1 MRCIEKTLYTNGRIV
16 TMDAA
21 GTVAEAVLVAGNV
34 IEAVGSKDGLA
45 ALAGPGCR
53 TVDLKGASL
62 YPGFIDTHSHASL
75 YAMWK
80 THCRCP
86 GIAHLEDVYPLI
98 RRQAERVRGDD
109 GIVVYNFDDTDIPER
124 RGPTKRELDAVMPDR
139 PVLVFHISGHTCY
152 ANSKALERIGVNPDA
167 PFDDVNVF
175 LGKDGLPNGYIAEEM
190 AFKAM
195 GELMPALDQERH
207 KALVRECV
215 AEYNAQGFTSAHDS
229 AVGIGNLSAET
240 VYRTYNQLYES
251 GELNMRVYL
260 ATMEQPFRRL
270 EPTGLLD
277 GPGNRFVQYS
287 AVKTLADGSIQAG
300 TAAIPEGYF
309 FDPSLRPGIIGTQDY
324 WDEMVYHWH
333 SRGRQLSIHC
343 NGVGAIETIIT
354 AVERAQARCPRKD
367 ARHLII
373 HCQMA
378 TDEHVRRMKEAGI
391 LPSFYGLHVWNWG
404 DRHRDI
410 FLGPDRAARLD
421 PAGSAVRAGLP
432 FSLHADTPVLPQMTM
447 LSIHTAVNRETK
459 GGAVLGPDQRIST
472 LEAVRAYTSY
482 AALFSHS
489 EAWRGT
495 IEPGKVADFV
505 IPSEDILEA
514 PAGRLVGITFAAA
527 IVDNRVARRTPFK
540 AENRG
545 NRERGEPFLKKGISL
560 PSPKSAA
567 RSPSLPFQRL
577 LTLSNPVRS
586 IPRFLLNRAAHRK
599 TDVLRIGGGVRFCE
613 GEGCCAAPPFS
624 WGPCGGRDSQRSLFF
639 SYCGPM
645 TFIYSTA
652 EKNSMIRPRMNAS
665 SKLDIS
671 AMSPPRSTA
680 APMPTSHAIR

>member
-1 MRCIEKTLYTNGRIV
+1 M
-16 TMDAA
+16 
-21 GTVAEAVLVAGNV
+21 
-34 IEAVGSKDGLA
+34 
-45 ALAGPGCR
+45 
-53 TVDLKGASL
+53 
-62 YPGFIDTHSHASL
+62 
-75 YAMWK
+75 
-80 THCRCP
+80 
-86 GIAHLEDVYPLI
+86 YPLI

-109 GIVVYNFDDTDIPER
+109 GIVFYNFDDTDIPER
-124 RGPTKRELDAVMPDR
+124 RPTKGVDAVMPTV
-139 PVLVFHISGHTCY
+139 PLLVFHHISIPA

-229 AVGIGNLSAET
+229 AVGIPGLGAEPERRNSAVGNRQPERREQDMPHLTSSPRIRRAE
-240 VYRTYNQLYES
+240 QC
-251 GELNMRVYL
+251 VYL

-300 TAAIPEGYF
+300 PP
-309 FDPSLRPGIIGTQDY
+309 PSPKGFLRP
-324 WDEMVYHWH
+324 
-333 SRGRQLSIHC
+333 L
-343 NGVGAIETIIT
+343 
-354 AVERAQARCPRKD
+354 AQAGHH
-367 ARHLII
+367 RHAGLLGRDGLPLAFAGPPAF
-373 HCQMA
+373 HPLQ
-378 TDEHVRRMKEAGI
+378 RRRGHRNHHHGGGTGAGP
-391 LPSFYGLHVWNWG
+391 LPPQGRPASDHPLPDG
-404 DRHRDI
+404 DRRACPAHEGGGHPALVLWAARLELGRPALDI

-514 PAGRLVGITFAAA
+514 PAGRLKGITFAAA
-527 IVDNRVARRTPFK
+527 IVDNRVVH
-540 AENRG
+540 G
-545 NRERGEPFLKKGISL
+545 QL
-560 PSPKSAA
+560 P
-567 RSPSLPFQRL
+567 
-577 LTLSNPVRS
+577 
-586 IPRFLLNRAAHRK
+586 
-599 TDVLRIGGGVRFCE
+599 
-613 GEGCCAAPPFS
+613 
-624 WGPCGGRDSQRSLFF
+624 
-639 SYCGPM
+639 
-645 TFIYSTA
+645 
-652 EKNSMIRPRMNAS
+652 
-665 SKLDIS
+665 
-671 AMSPPRSTA
+671 
-680 APMPTSHAIR
+680 

>member
-21 GTVAEAVLVAGNV
+21 GTVAEAVFGAGNV

-98 RRQAERVRGDD
+98 RKQAERVRDGD

-207 KALVRECV
+207 KAFVRECV

-277 GPGNRFVQYS
+277 GPGNRFVQDS
-287 AVKTLADGSIQAG
+287 AVKTLADGSI
-300 TAAIPEGYF
+300 
-309 FDPSLRPGIIGTQDY
+309 
-324 WDEMVYHWH
+324 
-333 SRGRQLSIHC
+333 
-343 NGVGAIETIIT
+343 
-354 AVERAQARCPRKD
+354 QARCPRKD

-421 PAGSAVRAGLP
+421 PAGSAVREGLP

-459 GGAVLGPDQRIST
+459 GGEVLGPDQRIPT

-514 PAGRLVGITFAAA
+514 PAGRLKGIAFAAA
-527 IVDNRVARRTPFK
+527 IVDNRVVH
-540 AENRG
+540 G
-545 NRERGEPFLKKGISL
+545 QL
-560 PSPKSAA
+560 P
-567 RSPSLPFQRL
+567 
-577 LTLSNPVRS
+577 
-586 IPRFLLNRAAHRK
+586 
-599 TDVLRIGGGVRFCE
+599 
-613 GEGCCAAPPFS
+613 
-624 WGPCGGRDSQRSLFF
+624 
-639 SYCGPM
+639 
-645 TFIYSTA
+645 
-652 EKNSMIRPRMNAS
+652 
-665 SKLDIS
+665 
-671 AMSPPRSTA
+671 
-680 APMPTSHAIR
+680 

>member
-1 MRCIEKTLYTNGRIV
+1 M
-16 TMDAA
+16 
-21 GTVAEAVLVAGNV
+21 
-34 IEAVGSKDGLA
+34 
-45 ALAGPGCR
+45 
-53 TVDLKGASL
+53 
-62 YPGFIDTHSHASL
+62 
-75 YAMWK
+75 
-80 THCRCP
+80 
-86 GIAHLEDVYPLI
+86 
-98 RRQAERVRGDD
+98 
-109 GIVVYNFDDTDIPER
+109 
-124 RGPTKRELDAVMPDR
+124 
-139 PVLVFHISGHTCY
+139 
-152 ANSKALERIGVNPDA
+152 
-167 PFDDVNVF
+167 NVF

-309 FDPSLRPGIIGTQDY
+309 FAPSLRPGIIGTQDY

-421 PAGSAVRAGLP
+421 PAGSAVREGLP

-514 PAGRLVGITFAAA
+514 PAGRLKGIAFAAA
-527 IVDNRVARRTPFK
+527 IVDNRVVH
-540 AENRG
+540 G
-545 NRERGEPFLKKGISL
+545 QL
-560 PSPKSAA
+560 P
-567 RSPSLPFQRL
+567 
-577 LTLSNPVRS
+577 
-586 IPRFLLNRAAHRK
+586 
-599 TDVLRIGGGVRFCE
+599 
-613 GEGCCAAPPFS
+613 
-624 WGPCGGRDSQRSLFF
+624 
-639 SYCGPM
+639 
-645 TFIYSTA
+645 
-652 EKNSMIRPRMNAS
+652 
-665 SKLDIS
+665 
-671 AMSPPRSTA
+671 
-680 APMPTSHAIR
+680 

>member
-98 RRQAERVRGDD
+98 RKQAERVRDGD

-309 FDPSLRPGIIGTQDY
+309 FDPSLRPGIIGPQDY

-391 LPSFYGLHVWNWG
+391 LPSLV
-404 DRHRDI
+404 
-410 FLGPDRAARLD
+410 
-421 PAGSAVRAGLP
+421 V
-432 FSLHADTPVLPQMTM
+432 SL
-447 LSIHTAVNRETK
+447 
-459 GGAVLGPDQRIST
+459 
-472 LEAVRAYTSY
+472 
-482 AALFSHS
+482 
-489 EAWRGT
+489 
-495 IEPGKVADFV
+495 
-505 IPSEDILEA
+505 
-514 PAGRLVGITFAAA
+514 
-527 IVDNRVARRTPFK
+527 RV
-540 AENRG
+540 
-545 NRERGEPFLKKGISL
+545 
-560 PSPKSAA
+560 
-567 RSPSLPFQRL
+567 
-577 LTLSNPVRS
+577 
-586 IPRFLLNRAAHRK
+586 
-599 TDVLRIGGGVRFCE
+599 
-613 GEGCCAAPPFS
+613 
-624 WGPCGGRDSQRSLFF
+624 
-639 SYCGPM
+639 M
-645 TFIYSTA
+645 
-652 EKNSMIRPRMNAS
+652 
-665 SKLDIS
+665 
-671 AMSPPRSTA
+671 
-680 APMPTSHAIR
+680 

>member
-1 MRCIEKTLYTNGRIV
+1 SSPM
-16 TMDAA
+16 
-21 GTVAEAVLVAGNV
+21 
-34 IEAVGSKDGLA
+34 
-45 ALAGPGCR
+45 AL
-53 TVDLKGASL
+53 
-62 YPGFIDTHSHASL
+62 
-75 YAMWK
+75 
-80 THCRCP
+80 
-86 GIAHLEDVYPLI
+86 
-98 RRQAERVRGDD
+98 
-109 GIVVYNFDDTDIPER
+109 
-124 RGPTKRELDAVMPDR
+124 
-139 PVLVFHISGHTCY
+139 
-152 ANSKALERIGVNPDA
+152 
-167 PFDDVNVF
+167 
-175 LGKDGLPNGYIAEEM
+175 M

-514 PAGRLVGITFAAA
+514 PAGRLKGITFAAV
-527 IVDNRVARRTPFK
+527 IVDNRVVH
-540 AENRG
+540 G
-545 NRERGEPFLKKGISL
+545 QL
-560 PSPKSAA
+560 P
-567 RSPSLPFQRL
+567 
-577 LTLSNPVRS
+577 
-586 IPRFLLNRAAHRK
+586 
-599 TDVLRIGGGVRFCE
+599 
-613 GEGCCAAPPFS
+613 
-624 WGPCGGRDSQRSLFF
+624 
-639 SYCGPM
+639 
-645 TFIYSTA
+645 
-652 EKNSMIRPRMNAS
+652 
-665 SKLDIS
+665 
-671 AMSPPRSTA
+671 
-680 APMPTSHAIR
+680 

>member
-1 MRCIEKTLYTNGRIV
+1 
-16 TMDAA
+16 
-21 GTVAEAVLVAGNV
+21 
-34 IEAVGSKDGLA
+34 
-45 ALAGPGCR
+45 
-53 TVDLKGASL
+53 
-62 YPGFIDTHSHASL
+62 
-75 YAMWK
+75 
-80 THCRCP
+80 
-86 GIAHLEDVYPLI
+86 
-98 RRQAERVRGDD
+98 
-109 GIVVYNFDDTDIPER
+109 
-124 RGPTKRELDAVMPDR
+124 
-139 PVLVFHISGHTCY
+139 
-152 ANSKALERIGVNPDA
+152 
-167 PFDDVNVF
+167 
-175 LGKDGLPNGYIAEEM
+175 
-190 AFKAM
+190 
-195 GELMPALDQERH
+195 
-207 KALVRECV
+207 
-215 AEYNAQGFTSAHDS
+215 
-229 AVGIGNLSAET
+229 
-240 VYRTYNQLYES
+240 
-251 GELNMRVYL
+251 
-260 ATMEQPFRRL
+260 MEQPFRRL

-333 SRGRQLSIHC
+333 SRGHQLSIHC

-421 PAGSAVRAGLP
+421 PAGSAVREGLP

-514 PAGRLVGITFAAA
+514 PAGRLKGIAFAAA
-527 IVDNRVARRTPFK
+527 IVDNRVVH
-540 AENRG
+540 G
-545 NRERGEPFLKKGISL
+545 QL
-560 PSPKSAA
+560 P
-567 RSPSLPFQRL
+567 
-577 LTLSNPVRS
+577 
-586 IPRFLLNRAAHRK
+586 
-599 TDVLRIGGGVRFCE
+599 
-613 GEGCCAAPPFS
+613 
-624 WGPCGGRDSQRSLFF
+624 
-639 SYCGPM
+639 
-645 TFIYSTA
+645 
-652 EKNSMIRPRMNAS
+652 
-665 SKLDIS
+665 
-671 AMSPPRSTA
+671 
-680 APMPTSHAIR
+680 

>member
-1 MRCIEKTLYTNGRIV
+1 MNAMTPAMATRV
-16 TMDAA
+16 T
-21 GTVAEAVLVAGNV
+21 
-34 IEAVGSKDGLA
+34 
-45 ALAGPGCR
+45 
-53 TVDLKGASL
+53 
-62 YPGFIDTHSHASL
+62 
-75 YAMWK
+75 
-80 THCRCP
+80 
-86 GIAHLEDVYPLI
+86 
-98 RRQAERVRGDD
+98 
-109 GIVVYNFDDTDIPER
+109 
-124 RGPTKRELDAVMPDR
+124 TKRESCIPMTMANATGTGKIPSAEGR
-139 PVLVFHISGHTCY
+139 FHISGHTCY

-421 PAGSAVRAGLP
+421 PAGSAVREGLP

-514 PAGRLVGITFAAA
+514 PAGRLKGIAFAAA
-527 IVDNRVARRTPFK
+527 IVDNRVVH
-540 AENRG
+540 G
-545 NRERGEPFLKKGISL
+545 QL
-560 PSPKSAA
+560 P
-567 RSPSLPFQRL
+567 
-577 LTLSNPVRS
+577 
-586 IPRFLLNRAAHRK
+586 
-599 TDVLRIGGGVRFCE
+599 
-613 GEGCCAAPPFS
+613 
-624 WGPCGGRDSQRSLFF
+624 
-639 SYCGPM
+639 
-645 TFIYSTA
+645 
-652 EKNSMIRPRMNAS
+652 
-665 SKLDIS
+665 
-671 AMSPPRSTA
+671 
-680 APMPTSHAIR
+680 

>member
-98 RRQAERVRGDD
+98 RKQAERVRDGD

-124 RGPTKRELDAVMPDR
+124 RGPTKRELDAV
-139 PVLVFHISGHTCY
+139 
-152 ANSKALERIGVNPDA
+152 
-167 PFDDVNVF
+167 
-175 LGKDGLPNGYIAEEM
+175 
-190 AFKAM
+190 
-195 GELMPALDQERH
+195 MPALDQERH

-421 PAGSAVRAGLP
+421 PAGSAVREGLP

-459 GGAVLGPDQRIST
+459 GGEVLGPDQRIPT

-495 IEPGKVADFV
+495 IEPGKVADVV

-514 PAGRLVGITFAAA
+514 PAGRLKGIAFAAA
-527 IVDNRVARRTPFK
+527 IVDNRVVH
-540 AENRG
+540 G
-545 NRERGEPFLKKGISL
+545 QL
-560 PSPKSAA
+560 P
-567 RSPSLPFQRL
+567 
-577 LTLSNPVRS
+577 
-586 IPRFLLNRAAHRK
+586 
-599 TDVLRIGGGVRFCE
+599 
-613 GEGCCAAPPFS
+613 
-624 WGPCGGRDSQRSLFF
+624 
-639 SYCGPM
+639 
-645 TFIYSTA
+645 
-652 EKNSMIRPRMNAS
+652 
-665 SKLDIS
+665 
-671 AMSPPRSTA
+671 
-680 APMPTSHAIR
+680 